1 MAVVKGSKQDKLTVV
16 SYDPWSRFLKRLVL
30 LLLVVLLAVA
40 SFISGRFEAL
50 EAQEQAIA
58 ERDQLLKDL
67 QVAHDEALSKN
78 QRVVMLEKG
87 GEVDRKS
94 TEGLRQNMVDL
105 RSQIATLQE
114 EIAFYKGIMAP
125 SSRKQDLRIQKFDLE
140 KSLEDRRYKFKLV
153 LTQVGTN
160 QRFISGLA
168 GVNIAGVLNGK
179 QKVYGLR
186 DISDDIQDY
195 GIKYKF
201 RYFQEIAGELVLPDG
216 FIPESVDVV
225 LQSNGSKSK
234 RIENSFPWTGH
245 EQKQEQSN
253 AKQ

>member
-16 SYDPWSRFLKRLVL
+16 SYDPWKRFFNRL
-30 LLLVVLLAVA
+30 LLLTLIGVFGVG
-40 SFISGRFEAL
+40 SFILGRYEAL

-58 ERDQLLKDL
+58 ERDQLLDDL
-67 QVAHDEALSKN
+67 ELAQDEISSN
-78 QRVVMLEKG
+78 STRVVMLEKG

-114 EIAFYKGIMAP
+114 EVAFYKGIMAP

-140 KSLEDRRYKFKLV
+140 KSLEDKRYKFKMV

-168 GVNIAGVLNGK
+168 GVNVIGILDGK

-186 DISDDIQDY
+186 DISEDIQDY

-201 RYFQEIAGELVLPDG
+201 RYFQEISGDLVLPEG
-216 FIPESVDVV
+216 FIAESVDVV
-225 LQSNGSKSK
+225 LQSNGSKAK
-234 RIENSFPWTGH
+234 RIESSFSWPGN
-245 EQKQEQSN
+245 EQKQE
-253 AKQ
+253 

>member
-16 SYDPWSRFLKRLVL
+16 SYDPWRRFFNRL
-30 LLLVVLLAVA
+30 LLLTLIGVFGVG
-40 SFISGRFEAL
+40 SFILGRYEAL

-58 ERDQLLKDL
+58 ERDQLLDDL
-67 QVAHDEALSKN
+67 QLAQDEISSN
-78 QRVVMLEKG
+78 STRVVMLEKG

-114 EIAFYKGIMAP
+114 EVAFYKGIMAP

-140 KSLEDRRYKFKLV
+140 KSLEDKRYKFKMV

-168 GVNIAGVLNGK
+168 GVNVIGILDGK

-186 DISDDIQDY
+186 DISEDIQDY

-201 RYFQEIAGELVLPDG
+201 RYFQEISGDLVLPEG
-216 FIPESVDVV
+216 FIAESVDVV
-225 LQSNGSKSK
+225 LQSNGSKAK
-234 RIENSFPWTGH
+234 RIESSFPWPGN
-245 EQKQEQSN
+245 EQKQEQ
-253 AKQ
+253 

>member
-16 SYDPWSRFLKRLVL
+16 SYDPWSRFWKRVL
-30 LLLVVLLAVA
+30 LLILIGIFGVA
-40 SFISGRFEAL
+40 SFILGRYEAL

-58 ERDQLLKDL
+58 ERDQLLEDL
-67 QVAHDEALSKN
+67 QMARDEISANS
-78 QRVVMLEKG
+78 QRVIMLEKG

-105 RSQIATLQE
+105 RTQIATLQE
-114 EIAFYKGIMAP
+114 EVAFYKGIMAP

-140 KSLEDRRYKFKLV
+140 KTLEQKRFKFKLV

-168 GVNIAGVLNGK
+168 GVNIVGVLNGK

-186 DISDDIQDY
+186 DLSEDIQDY

-201 RYFQEIAGELVLPDG
+201 RYFQEIVGELVLPDG
-216 FIPESVDVV
+216 YIPESVEVV
-225 LQSNGSKSK
+225 LQSNGSKAK
-234 RIENSFPWTGH
+234 RIENSFPWPGK
-245 EQKQEQSN
+245 EKKQEQTS
-253 AKQ
+253 AK